1 VGVINIER
9 NLKKKKLV
17 KIKLPFK
24 SSPQAIRADPPCLN
38 RQRTKP
44 APDEKKKHLPID
56 KFGRS
61 NYLLLIKK

>member
-1 VGVINIER
+1 M
-9 NLKKKKLV
+9 

-24 SSPQAIRADPPCLN
+24 SSPQAIRADPPCRT

-44 APDEKKKHLPID
+44 TPDEKKKKHLPID

-61 NYLLLIKK
+61 IYLLLTKK